1 MTARPTP
8 FRLLVL
14 TAGLVLPGLLTG
26 AGACRAQGGPPFLTN
41 DPGTP
46 GNSNWEITLAAMP
59 RLAREVSAWQI
70 PQVDLNFG
78 VGDRIQLTWE
88 APYTLQS
95 NRGQALHG
103 DWGNGF
109 PGVKWRFLD
118 QGEDGWLLSVFPQ
131 LETPGS
137 AAARQAGIAGPGP
150 RYLLPIEVAKRIG
163 AIELDAEAGYYL
175 PGHGARERIL
185 GLVAGRELN
194 ERLELDIE
202 IYDDRASRGPPKATT
217 VDVGGRYK
225 VARGLIALF
234 LAGRGVNGFT
244 AGQPEFMG
252 YLGIQILLSRYGAT
266 MSEPEPSERRASER
280 PEEDDQERWRAPGSE
295 QDEAHERDGEI
306 APVPD

>member
-1 MTARPTP
+1 MTAGPTP
-8 FRLLVL
+8 FRFLVL
-14 TAGLVLPGLLTG
+14 STVLVAVFVLIGLVSG

-46 GNSNWEITLAAMP
+46 GNANWEINLAAMP
-59 RLAREVSAWQI
+59 ILARDVAAWQI

-78 VGDRIQLTWE
+78 VGDRVQLTWE
-88 APYTLQS
+88 APYTLQA
-95 NRGQALHG
+95 NRGQTLHG

-118 QGEDGWLLSVFPQ
+118 RGEDGWQMSIFPQ

-137 AAARQAGIAGPGP
+137 VAARQAGIAGPGP
-150 RYLLPIEVAKRIG
+150 RTLLPIEVAKRVG
-163 AIELDAEAGYYL
+163 PIELNAEAGYYL

-202 IYDDRASRGPPKATT
+202 IYDDRAIHGSPQATT

-225 VARGLIALF
+225 ISRGLIALF
-234 LAGRGVNGFT
+234 MAGRGVNGFT

-252 YLGIQILLSRYGAT
+252 YLGIQILL
-266 MSEPEPSERRASER
+266 ERHTRER
-280 PEEDDQERWRAPGSE
+280 PEDNYQEGRRAPGGE
-295 QDEAHERDGEI
+295 QNEARKRDGAI
-306 APVPD
+306 ATAAH